1 VLDVRGLR
9 AAHGRV
15 EVLHEVALR
24 VAAGEVVCLLGA
36 NGAGKTTTV
45 RCITGLHRPTAGE
58 VRFEGRPIH
67 RLPPDRLVRLGI
79 GMVPERRDLFPE
91 LSVLDNLR
99 LGAYTRRGRREIAA
113 DLERIYDLFPRLR
126 ERAGQWAG
134 TLSGGEQQMVAIG
147 RALMARPRLLL
158 LDEPTLGL
166 APTLVQAIFET
177 IATIR
182 ARGVTILLIEQNAH
196 LALRLADRGY
206 VLETGRVILAGP
218 SAALMADPKVQESY
232 LGGV

>member
-1 VLDVRGLR
+1 MLEIEGLR
-9 AAHGRV
+9 AAYGRIEALHGV
-15 EVLHEVALR
+15 SLR
-24 VAAGEVVCLLGA
+24 VGAGETVCLLGA

-45 RCITGLHRPTAGE
+45 RCVMGLHRPAGGE

-67 RLPPDRLVRLGI
+67 RLAPERLVRLGI
-79 GMVPERRDLFPE
+79 AMVPERRDLFPE
-91 LSVLDNLR
+91 LSVADNLQ
-99 LGAYTRRGRREIAA
+99 LGAYTRRDRHAVA
-113 DLERIYDLFPRLR
+113 DDLARVFELFPRLR
-126 ERAGQWAG
+126 ERARQLAA

-166 APTLVQAIFET
+166 APNLVQMIFET

-206 VLETGRVILAGP
+206 VLETGHVVLAGE
-218 SAALMADPKVQESY
+218 SRALLGDPRVQESY